1 MSKQVLE
8 YNVYPKIN
16 TLSNEEKEQKEL
28 NVYANFCVDFVN
40 MLSNAL
46 NLKITEKESILDKKT
61 YITKVYEIDMPRLTK
76 QIEKEIPRKIIKP
89 LPISSLAARGV
100 NKNV

>member
-40 MLSNAL
+40 MLSKAL
-46 NLKITEKESILDKKT
+46 NLKTTEKESILDKKT

-89 LPISSLAARGV
+89 LPISSLIARGV
-100 NKNV
+100 NKNA